1 MSVFIS
7 YSHKDAEF
15 ADRLAVALIAKNIKV
30 WKDGWKTLAG
40 DSFVKKI
47 QAGIEGA
54 SHFCLLLSRNSL
66 RSKWVEKEIE
76 QALLLESTGG
86 GIVILPVL
94 IDDCVIPDSLSERLY
109 VDFRSDF
116 GAGVKSVLAAI
127 GPRYNRGDAG
137 RVTFEP
143 RYFLDYGI
151 EERTVDGR
159 FFMQLD
165 VVSHDTEE
173 SFCVL
178 SQFIFR
184 GNDHATSEQ
193 FELGPDETLKEYVLI
208 ACAREFT
215 VNPARIILNA
225 RDAVRARFGIQ
236 NADNVGRFDVDVRV
250 KLLGAPAL
258 STTLFDV
265 GAIFGQVC
273 EAMGIS
279 AGGMETSMPDEPTS

>member
-7 YSHKDAEF
+7 YSHKDVEF
-15 ADRLAVALIAKNIKV
+15 VDRLAIALIAKNIKV
-30 WKDGWKTLAG
+30 WKDSWKTLAG

-54 SHFCLLLSRNSL
+54 SHFCLVLSRNSL
-66 RSKWVEKEIE
+66 RSRWVEKEIE

-86 GIVILPVL
+86 KIIILPVI
-94 IDDCVIPDSLSERLY
+94 IDDSVMPDSLRDRLY

-116 GAGVKSVLAAI
+116 DAGVNQVLAAV
-127 GPRYNRGDAG
+127 GPNYNRGDAG
-137 RVTFEP
+137 RVISES

-151 EERTVDGR
+151 EESTVDGR

-173 SFCVL
+173 SFCIL

-184 GNDHATSEQ
+184 GNEHATSEQ
-193 FELGPDETLKEYVLI
+193 FELGPDETLKEYILV

-215 VNPARIILNA
+215 ENPARIKLNV
-225 RDAVRARFGIQ
+225 RNAVRAQFGIQ
-236 NADNVGRFDVDVRV
+236 DADNIGRFDVDVRI
-250 KLLGAPAL
+250 KRLGAPER
-258 STTLFDV
+258 STVLFDV
-265 GAIFGQVC
+265 GALFGQIC
-273 EAMGIS
+273 ETMGVSSDATEKSI
-279 AGGMETSMPDEPTS
+279 TR